1 MLLLG
6 ICPISAG
13 CRGTSAT
20 LVDLRLPAEEGM
32 ARQER
37 QANRGGQYRRFL
49 ISHKFGRIAL

>member
-49 ISHKFGRIAL
+49 